1 MGVKVGRV
9 TNSPI
14 STTSYYQCKVG
25 GCKKQYRVIKLF
37 DDTDDEDVDNL
48 YVEEVANEIHDHAAA
63 DVNIRGLSTQQ
74 KEIVLQCQ
82 MRRQSAP
89 KRVIDEFDRQAAIQ
103 LAANLPVVP
112 TPTTAMISSFLSHY
126 RKLQRAGIPVGKT
139 SLQDL
144 EKFAEDHRIGNKN
157 NQTIKTIFTS

>member
-1 MGVKVGRV
+1 
-9 TNSPI
+9 
-14 STTSYYQCKVG
+14 
-25 GCKKQYRVIKLF
+25 
-37 DDTDDEDVDNL
+37 
-48 YVEEVANEIHDHAAA
+48 
-63 DVNIRGLSTQQ
+63 
-74 KEIVLQCQ
+74 

-103 LAANLPVVP
+103 LAANLPVIP
-112 TPTTAMISSFLSHY
+112 TPATAMISNFLSHY